1 MKFATALIASAAAF
15 DPVNWP
21 GQSDEDPCGTQV
33 SLFNQNCANFNWK
46 PCYQILS

>member
-1 MKFATALIASAAAF
+1 MKVTATLIAAAYAA

-33 SLFNQNCANFNWK
+33 KSRYK
-46 PCYQILS
+46 V